1 MAEAQSVD
9 MGRDGYLHRAW
20 EGASLWE
27 GLPARVPGAGAQ
39 EALAEAAVILLEL
52 GS

>member
-20 EGASLWE
+20 EGF
-27 GLPARVPGAGAQ
+27 PARVPGAGAL
-39 EALAEAAVILLEL
+39 EALAEATVILLEP